1 MSDAVNHP
9 SHYCENGKIECIDAL
24 QDAMTRDEL
33 IGFCKGNV
41 IKYLWRCNKK
51 NGTEDL
57 KKAQW
62 YMNKLVE
69 VTNE

>member
-1 MSDAVNHP
+1 MPDVVNHP
-9 SHYCENGKIECIDAL
+9 THYCEQGKIECIAAL
-24 QDAMTRDEL
+24 KDAMTPEEVR
-33 IGFCKGNV
+33 GFCKGNV
-41 IKYLWRCNKK
+41 MKYLWRSNKK
-51 NGTEDL
+51 NGAEDL

>member
-1 MSDAVNHP
+1 MSDNVNHP
-9 SHYCENGKIECIDAL
+9 SHYAGKVECIDVL
-24 QDAMTRDEL
+24 KDIMTKEQFV
-33 IGFCKGNV
+33 GFCKGNI
-41 IKYLWRCNKK
+41 IKYLWRSERK

-69 VTNE
+69 ETNE